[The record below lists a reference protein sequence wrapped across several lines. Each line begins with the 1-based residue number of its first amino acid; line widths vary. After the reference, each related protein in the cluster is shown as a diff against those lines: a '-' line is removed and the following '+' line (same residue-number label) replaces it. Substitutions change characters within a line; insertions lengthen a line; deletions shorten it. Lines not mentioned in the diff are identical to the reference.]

1 MSTYNRA
8 LDRDERGRL
17 KRHYRSPSW
26 PWSTPGWWVRMYM
39 NRPRRHINRQ
49 LCHLV
54 DLGHDPEEIVWPLGN
69 SKPHRYFW

>member
-39 NRPRRHINRQ
+39 NR
-49 LCHLV
+49 
-54 DLGHDPEEIVWPLGN
+54 WPLGN